1 MGKIVLL
8 AALVYVAWRIYT
20 VLPVRKWIKIAVLAL
35 YGLAVVAF
43 GLAITGTLDHLPM
56 GLASATYVF
65 GNSWLIFMLYA
76 FLSGLTFSS
85 IFIVYKLTSII
96 AIFGV
101 TSVLFLIF
109 ALIGKYTKLVDL
121 ITSYDIYVDGIVSMV
136 AGDTIVSDL
145 SKNYTS
151 EYITT
156 PISVSTAM
164 DSAPTIDLG
173 TDASD
178 AVYITGDGNYYLL
191 RVGDDI
197 LLNGDANVTADNPN
211 TYNDLLTAYNADV
224 EAIDNLYTT
233 LVGYKAENTTN
244 AAAVVVARDQD
255 NGAIQNIVANQL
267 TFTTESAR
275 YTSDAAENA
284 SYVNSLAQA
293 IDKSIVGGANDAI
306 AASVT
311 DGAIKTALNGKA
323 DVSAVEAVATDL
335 ATNYSTTEQIT
346 NEITGLIATK
356 ESNIS
361 EQLGYD
367 VTKNPANADEP
378 NSLTS
383 KLKSHDT
390 NIVAAINTNYDAIAE
405 INSSDVMQSGIDAT
419 KVTQIATNTAAIA
432 TEKSEREAEDLAIR
446 SEFAAADELT
456 LNTAKAYAD
465 AGNELAINQS
475 KAYTDERI
483 EKLDKDL
490 SAGVAS
496 AVALS
501 SVSVSGVKKGEV
513 SVGGGYGYF
522 NGQSAAALGAA
533 MGLSDRWSINAGAGL
548 SSSDVSFRA
557 GTNYKFKL
565 F

>member
-1 MGKIVLL
+1 MK
-8 AALVYVAWRIYT
+8 
-20 VLPVRKWIKIAVLAL
+20 K
-35 YGLAVVAF
+35 
-43 GLAITGTLDHLPM
+43 TL
-56 GLASATYVF
+56 
-65 GNSWLIFMLYA
+65 
-76 FLSGLTFSS
+76 FL
-85 IFIVYKLTSII
+85 
-96 AIFGV
+96 
-101 TSVLFLIF
+101 TSVLAIS
-109 ALIGKYTKLVDL
+109 ATIGAANATIEGTESAQIKANLETEFKVAPEKSDYSVKAPDGTDSTLAAESAAGY
-121 ITSYDIYVDGIVSMV
+121 TSYAATTSADGTLVALNDDVVLNIAQGAVSNSNYKYASKDADGIVSMV

-306 AASVT
+306 AASVA

-390 NIVAAINTNYDAIAE
+390 NIVAAINTNYDAIA
-405 INSSDVMQSGIDAT
+405 
-419 KVTQIATNTAAIA
+419 

-475 KAYTDERI
+475 KAYTDERV

>member
-1 MGKIVLL
+1 MK
-8 AALVYVAWRIYT
+8 
-20 VLPVRKWIKIAVLAL
+20 K
-35 YGLAVVAF
+35 
-43 GLAITGTLDHLPM
+43 TL
-56 GLASATYVF
+56 
-65 GNSWLIFMLYA
+65 
-76 FLSGLTFSS
+76 FL
-85 IFIVYKLTSII
+85 
-96 AIFGV
+96 
-101 TSVLFLIF
+101 TSVLAIS
-109 ALIGKYTKLVDL
+109 ATIGAANATIEGTESAQIKANLETEFKVAPEKSDYSVKAPDGTDSTLAAESAAGY
-121 ITSYDIYVDGIVSMV
+121 TSYAATTSADGTLVALNDDVVLNIAQGAVSNSNYKYASKDADGIVSMV

>member
-1 MGKIVLL
+1 MK
-8 AALVYVAWRIYT
+8 
-20 VLPVRKWIKIAVLAL
+20 K
-35 YGLAVVAF
+35 
-43 GLAITGTLDHLPM
+43 TL
-56 GLASATYVF
+56 
-65 GNSWLIFMLYA
+65 
-76 FLSGLTFSS
+76 FL
-85 IFIVYKLTSII
+85 
-96 AIFGV
+96 
-101 TSVLFLIF
+101 TSVLAIS
-109 ALIGKYTKLVDL
+109 ATIGAANATIEGTESAQIKANLETEFKVAPEKSDYSVKAPDGTDSTLAAESAAGY
-121 ITSYDIYVDGIVSMV
+121 TSYAATTSADGTLVALNDDVVLNIAQGAVSNSNYKYASKDADGIVSMV

-501 SVSVSGVKKGEV
+501 SVSVSGIKKGEV